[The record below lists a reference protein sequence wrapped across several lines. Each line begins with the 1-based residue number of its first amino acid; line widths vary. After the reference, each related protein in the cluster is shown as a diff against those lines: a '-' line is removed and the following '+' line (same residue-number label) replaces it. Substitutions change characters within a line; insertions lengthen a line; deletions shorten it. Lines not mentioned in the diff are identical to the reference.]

1 MRRAALLAALCA
13 APFAPLQ
20 EPPPQPPRSVPQAAP
35 AAVPQAALELQERT
49 ALARHAAIVAFGQE
63 ELFRAELARL
73 CAELP
78 EDADA
83 LPFVPLKEGC
93 LPPRILRNFAQWH
106 APMRPERP
114 VAALDFE
121 LEHHPLA
128 AIVDF
133 AEQLR
138 RRGIDLLVVL
148 LPTRIEVHPEQVVDL
163 ALDLA
168 GFPGFGSA
176 TQQFVAEL
184 AMRGVAAES
193 LLDEFVAGRR
203 ADAPL
208 YLPTD
213 PHLTPRGYELAA
225 RVAARRLK
233 ELPGHVPGKLV
244 AGRDF
249 TIVQEEFKYAPEPT
263 IAKRGAQLA
272 VVNGATLKAGRNYF
286 DWIDPQAP
294 IVVLGDSNARIY
306 SIGGCDFVAQLG
318 RFTAQ
323 RLDFIKAD
331 DGSQEAVRKKLAL
344 RDAERWKSM
353 KQVVWLLS
361 EAVLIPSPRWK
372 RVALPE

>member
-1 MRRAALLAALCA
+1 MTRVALLAALCA
-13 APFAPLQ
+13 APFAPQ
-20 EPPPQPPRSVPQAAP
+20 QQPPRPVPPAAP
-35 AAVPQAALELQERT
+35 AAAPQAVLEAQERA

-63 ELFRAELARL
+63 ERFRAELARL

-106 APMRPERP
+106 APVRPGRP
-114 VAALDFE
+114 VAALDVE

-138 RRGIDLLVVL
+138 VRGIDLLVVL
-148 LPTRIEVHPEQVVDL
+148 LPTRIEVHPEHVVD
-163 ALDLA
+163 LDLA

-184 AMRGVAAES
+184 AARGVAAES

-208 YLPTD
+208 YLTTD

-249 TIVQEEFKYAPEPT
+249 TIVQEDFKYAPEPT
-263 IAKRGAQLA
+263 IAKRGAQPA
-272 VVNGATLKAGRNYF
+272 VVNGATLKSGRNYF
-286 DWIDPQAP
+286 DWVDPQAP